1 MKRGRLDVAAEILR
15 ETVRNPNLA
24 PTRIMAR
31 TGVSYQF
38 LKPLV
43 SEGLLEFENLR
54 KKRRR
59 LRVTEKGRF
68 FLQHYKVCEE
78 LFPPF

>member
-43 SEGLLEFENLR
+43 SEGLLEFEDLR

-78 LFPPF
+78 LLPPF